1 MHRPDGAWALL
12 GGLMLLSTGFI
23 AAVIVP
29 ASVFPLFMAAFGVG
43 KAAAS
48 ATISGV
54 FLAWALLQLPVGY
67 ALDRRENRRLVLLAG
82 GAFLVVGLAAL
93 AVETY
98 AVHLLFR
105 LAMGACAALIFVGS
119 LNVLAQV
126 LPAERQALGT
136 SLFLASP
143 PLGIAVAPFGG
154 PRIAASFG
162 WRAAGVAAVG
172 LAAAGLLVVAAVH
185 REPVTTASEVTVA
198 QYLAAVRDPDVL
210 LVSTMALC
218 SYAVWTYLTTWM
230 PTYGTEV
237 VGVDLATA
245 GAAAALVP
253 LAGLLARPG
262 GGWVADRLGG
272 RLRPVVA
279 ASFVATAAL
288 LLALGEARSPAA
300 FAAVLALLGASVN
313 LAVGLYFVY
322 VARLADPA
330 TTATSLS
337 VLAGLSQVG
346 NLVAP
351 AAGGWV
357 IEAVSWSASLWVAAG
372 VAVAG
377 LVALALVPGPTG

>member
-1 MHRPDGAWALL
+1 MQRPGGHWALL
-12 GGLMLLSTGFI
+12 AGLMLLSTGFI

-29 ASVFPLFMAAFGVG
+29 ASVFPLFMAGFAVG

-54 FLAWALLQLPVGY
+54 FLTWALLQLPVGY
-67 ALDRRENRRLVLLAG
+67 VLDRRENRRLVLLAG
-82 GAFLVVGLAAL
+82 VAFVAVGLGSV
-93 AVETY
+93 AVEGY
-98 AVHLLFR
+98 ALHLVAR
-105 LAMGACAALIFVGS
+105 LAMGACAAVIFVGS
-119 LNVLAQV
+119 LNVLTRT

-143 PLGIAVAPFGG
+143 PLGIAVAQFGG
-154 PRIAASFG
+154 PRLAAPFG

-172 LAAAGLLVVAAVH
+172 LAAVGLLVVAVVH
-185 REPVTTASEVTVA
+185 REPVTTAGEVTVA
-198 QYLAAVRDPDVL
+198 QYLAAVRDPAVL

-253 LAGLLARPG
+253 LAGLVARPG

-279 ASFVATAAL
+279 ASFVATAVL
-288 LLALGEARSPAA
+288 LVALGEARSPAA
-300 FAAVLALLGASVN
+300 FAGVLALLGASVN

-322 VARLADPA
+322 VARLAEPA

-351 AAGGWV
+351 VAGGWV
-357 IEAVSWSASLWVAAG
+357 IETVSWSASLWFAAG
-372 VAVAG
+372 VAVVG
-377 LVALALVPGPTG
+377 LAALALAPRPTG